1 MEGESGFMRMF
12 LNGLMESLKENKIT
26 FLWVLLF
33 FLVGIVLG
41 SYTVYYMS
49 DFNRVE
55 ITNYFNNFLGFLNGN
70 SVAYTSILV
79 DSIKNVLPM
88 VVIIILL
95 GYTAVGIPI
104 ILMMD
109 LAKGYVIGFTFSLIV
124 SILGGKGLMLV
135 LSGLMLQNLIFIP
148 IIMLIS
154 ILAIKHSMTKL
165 KMGASRERIKLD
177 ISKTYLN
184 FQGLLSLFIISGILI
199 ETYISP
205 NLIRL
210 VISR

>member
-1 MEGESGFMRMF
+1 MRMF
-12 LNGLMESLKENKIT
+12 FSGLMESLKENKIT

-55 ITNYFNNFLGFLNGN
+55 ITTYFNNFLEFLGGN
-70 SVAYTSILV
+70 SVSYTSILV
-79 DSIKNVLPM
+79 DSIKSILPM
-88 VVIIILL
+88 VAIIVLL
-95 GYTAVGIPI
+95 GYTAVGTPI

-124 SILGGKGLMLV
+124 SMLGSKGVMLV

-154 ILAIKHSMTKL
+154 VLAIRHSVTKL
-165 KMGASRERIKLD
+165 KMGVSRDRVKLD
-177 ISKTYLN
+177 VSRAYLN
-184 FQGLLSLFIISGILI
+184 FQGLLSLIIISGILI

-210 VISR
+210 VISRWFL

>member
-1 MEGESGFMRMF
+1 MRMF
-12 LNGLMESLKENKIT
+12 FSGLMESLKENKIT

-55 ITNYFNNFLGFLNGN
+55 ITTYFNNFLEFLGGN

-79 DSIKNVLPM
+79 DSIKSILPM
-88 VVIIILL
+88 VVIIVLL
-95 GYTAVGIPI
+95 GYTAVGTPI

-124 SILGGKGLMLV
+124 SMLGSKGVMLV

-154 ILAIKHSMTKL
+154 VLAIRHSVTKL
-165 KMGASRERIKLD
+165 KMGVSRERVKLD
-177 ISKTYLN
+177 VSRAYLN
-184 FQGLLSLFIISGILI
+184 FQGLLSLIIISGILI

>member
-1 MEGESGFMRMF
+1 MRIF
-12 LNGLMESLKENKIT
+12 FSRLMESLKENKIT

-55 ITNYFNNFLGFLNGN
+55 ITTYFNNFLEFLGGN
-70 SVAYTSILV
+70 SVSYTSILV
-79 DSIKNVLPM
+79 DSIKSVLPM
-88 VVIIILL
+88 VVIIVLL
-95 GYTAVGIPI
+95 GYTSVGTPI

-109 LAKGYVIGFTFSLIV
+109 LVKGYVIGFTFSLIV
-124 SILGGKGLMLV
+124 SMLGSKGIMLV

-154 ILAIKHSMTKL
+154 VLAIRHSVTKL
-165 KMGASRERIKLD
+165 KMGVSRDRVKLD
-177 ISKTYLN
+177 ISRSYLN
-184 FQGLLSLFIISGILI
+184 FQGMLSLIIISGILI

>member
-1 MEGESGFMRMF
+1 MRMF
-12 LNGLMESLKENKIT
+12 FSGLMESLKENKIT

-55 ITNYFNNFLGFLNGN
+55 ITTYFNNFLEFLGGN
-70 SVAYTSILV
+70 SVSYTSILI
-79 DSIKNVLPM
+79 DSIKSILPI
-88 VVIIILL
+88 VAIIVLL
-95 GYTAVGIPI
+95 GYTAVGTPI

-124 SILGGKGLMLV
+124 SMLGSKGVMLV

-154 ILAIKHSMTKL
+154 VLAIRHSVTKL
-165 KMGASRERIKLD
+165 KMGVSRDRVKLD
-177 ISKTYLN
+177 VSRAYLN
-184 FQGLLSLFIISGILI
+184 FQGLLSLIIISGILI

>member
-1 MEGESGFMRMF
+1 MRMF
-12 LNGLMESLKENKIT
+12 FSGLMESLKENKIT

-55 ITNYFNNFLGFLNGN
+55 ITTYFNNFLEFLGGN
-70 SVAYTSILV
+70 SVSYTSILV
-79 DSIKNVLPM
+79 DSVKSILPM
-88 VVIIILL
+88 VVIIVLL
-95 GYTAVGIPI
+95 GYTVVGTPI

-124 SILGGKGLMLV
+124 SMLGSKGVMLV

-154 ILAIKHSMTKL
+154 VLAIRHSVTKL
-165 KMGASRERIKLD
+165 KMGVSRDRVKLD
-177 ISKTYLN
+177 VSRAYLN
-184 FQGLLSLFIISGILI
+184 FQGLLSLIIISGILI

>member
-1 MEGESGFMRMF
+1 MRMF

>member
-1 MEGESGFMRMF
+1 MRMF
-12 LNGLMESLKENKIT
+12 LSGLMESLKENKIT

-49 DFNRVE
+49 DFNRIE
-55 ITNYFNNFLGFLNGN
+55 ITNYFSNFLGFLNEN

-79 DSIKNVLPM
+79 DSIKSVLPM
-88 VVIIILL
+88 VAIIILL
-95 GYTAVGIPI
+95 GYTAVGIPV

-124 SILGGKGLMLV
+124 SMLGSKGLMIV
-135 LSGLMLQNLIFIP
+135 LFGLMLQNLIFIP

-154 ILAIKHSMTKL
+154 VLAIRHSMTKL
-165 KMGASRERIKLD
+165 KMGVSRDRIKLD
-177 ISKTYLN
+177 ISKAYLN

>member
-1 MEGESGFMRMF
+1 MRMF
-12 LNGLMESLKENKIT
+12 FSGLVESLKENKII

-49 DFNRVE
+49 HFNRVE
-55 ITNYFNNFLGFLNGN
+55 ITTYFNNFLEFLGGN
-70 SVAYTSILV
+70 SVSYTSILV
-79 DSIKNVLPM
+79 DSIKSILPM
-88 VVIIILL
+88 VTIIVLL
-95 GYTAVGIPI
+95 GYTAVGTPI

-124 SILGGKGLMLV
+124 SMLGSKGIMLV

-154 ILAIKHSMTKL
+154 VLAIRHSVTKL
-165 KMGASRERIKLD
+165 KMGVSRDRVRLD
-177 ISKTYLN
+177 VSRAYLN
-184 FQGLLSLFIISGILI
+184 FQGLLSLIIISGILI

>member
-1 MEGESGFMRMF
+1 MF
-12 LNGLMESLKENKIT
+12 FSGLMESLKENKIT

-55 ITNYFNNFLGFLNGN
+55 ITTYFNNFLEFLGGN

-79 DSIKNVLPM
+79 DSIKSILPM
-88 VVIIILL
+88 VAIIVLL
-95 GYTAVGIPI
+95 GYTAVGTPI

-124 SILGGKGLMLV
+124 SMLGSKGVMLV

-154 ILAIKHSMTKL
+154 VLAIRHSVTKL
-165 KMGASRERIKLD
+165 KMGVSRDRVKLD
-177 ISKTYLN
+177 VSRAYLN
-184 FQGLLSLFIISGILI
+184 FQGLLSLIIISGILI

>member
-1 MEGESGFMRMF
+1 MRIF
-12 LNGLMESLKENKIT
+12 FSRLMESLKENKIT

-55 ITNYFNNFLGFLNGN
+55 ITTYFNNFLEFLGGN
-70 SVAYTSILV
+70 SVSYTSILV
-79 DSIKNVLPM
+79 DSIKSVLPI
-88 VVIIILL
+88 VVIIVLL
-95 GYTAVGIPI
+95 GYTSVGTPI

-109 LAKGYVIGFTFSLIV
+109 LVKGYVIGFTFSLIV
-124 SILGGKGLMLV
+124 SMLGSKGIMLV

-154 ILAIKHSMTKL
+154 VLAIRHSVTKL
-165 KMGASRERIKLD
+165 KMGVSRDRVKLD
-177 ISKTYLN
+177 ISRAYLN
-184 FQGLLSLFIISGILI
+184 FQGLLSLIIISGILI

>member
-1 MEGESGFMRMF
+1 MRMF
-12 LNGLMESLKENKIT
+12 FSGLMESLKENKIT

-55 ITNYFNNFLGFLNGN
+55 ITTYFNNFLEFLGGN
-70 SVAYTSILV
+70 SVSYTSILV
-79 DSIKNVLPM
+79 DSIKSILPM
-88 VVIIILL
+88 VAIIVLL
-95 GYTAVGIPI
+95 GYTAVGTPI

-124 SILGGKGLMLV
+124 SMLGSKGVMLV

-154 ILAIKHSMTKL
+154 VLAIRHSVTKL
-165 KMGASRERIKLD
+165 KMRVSRDRVKLD
-177 ISKTYLN
+177 VSRAYLN
-184 FQGLLSLFIISGILI
+184 FQGLLSLIIISGILI

>member
-1 MEGESGFMRMF
+1 MRMF
-12 LNGLMESLKENKIT
+12 FSGLMESLKENKIT

-55 ITNYFNNFLGFLNGN
+55 ITTYFNNFLEFLGGN

-79 DSIKNVLPM
+79 DSIKSILPM
-88 VVIIILL
+88 VVIIVLL
-95 GYTAVGIPI
+95 GYTAVGTPI

-124 SILGGKGLMLV
+124 SMLGSKGVMLV

-154 ILAIKHSMTKL
+154 VLAIRHSVTKL
-165 KMGASRERIKLD
+165 KMGVSRDRVKLD
-177 ISKTYLN
+177 ISRAYLN
-184 FQGLLSLFIISGILI
+184 FQGLLSLIIISGILI

>member
-1 MEGESGFMRMF
+1 MRMF
-12 LNGLMESLKENKIT
+12 FSGLMESLKENKIT

-55 ITNYFNNFLGFLNGN
+55 ITTYFNNFLEFLGGN

-79 DSIKNVLPM
+79 DSIKSILPM
-88 VVIIILL
+88 VVIIVLL
-95 GYTAVGIPI
+95 GYTAVGTPI

-124 SILGGKGLMLV
+124 SMLGSKGIMLV

-154 ILAIKHSMTKL
+154 VLAIRHSVTKL
-165 KMGASRERIKLD
+165 KMGVSRDRVKLD
-177 ISKTYLN
+177 ISRAYLN
-184 FQGLLSLFIISGILI
+184 FQGLLSLIIISGILI

>member
-1 MEGESGFMRMF
+1 MRMF
-12 LNGLMESLKENKIT
+12 FSGLVESLKENKIT

-55 ITNYFNNFLGFLNGN
+55 ITTYFNNFLEFLGGN

-79 DSIKNVLPM
+79 DSIKSILPM
-88 VVIIILL
+88 VVIIVLL
-95 GYTAVGIPI
+95 GYTAVGTPI

-124 SILGGKGLMLV
+124 SMLGSKGIMLV

-154 ILAIKHSMTKL
+154 VLAIRHSVTKL
-165 KMGASRERIKLD
+165 KMGVSRDRVRLD
-177 ISKTYLN
+177 VSKAYLN
-184 FQGLLSLFIISGILI
+184 FQGLLSLIIISGILI

>member
-1 MEGESGFMRMF
+1 MRMF
-12 LNGLMESLKENKIT
+12 FSGLMESLKENKIT

-55 ITNYFNNFLGFLNGN
+55 ITTYFNNFLEFLGGN
-70 SVAYTSILV
+70 SVSYTSILV
-79 DSIKNVLPM
+79 DSIKSILPM
-88 VVIIILL
+88 VAIIVLL
-95 GYTAVGIPI
+95 GYTAVGTPI

-124 SILGGKGLMLV
+124 SMLGSKGVMLV

-154 ILAIKHSMTKL
+154 VLAIRHSVTKL
-165 KMGASRERIKLD
+165 KMGVSRDRVKLNV
-177 ISKTYLN
+177 SRAYLN
-184 FQGLLSLFIISGILI
+184 FQGLLSLIIISGILI

>member
-1 MEGESGFMRMF
+1 MRMF
-12 LNGLMESLKENKIT
+12 FSGLMESLKENKIT

-55 ITNYFNNFLGFLNGN
+55 ITTYFNNFLEFLGGN

-79 DSIKNVLPM
+79 DSIKSILPM
-88 VVIIILL
+88 VVIIVLL
-95 GYTAVGIPI
+95 GYTAVGTPI

-124 SILGGKGLMLV
+124 SMLGSKGVMLV

-154 ILAIKHSMTKL
+154 VLAIRHSVTKL
-165 KMGASRERIKLD
+165 KMGVSRDRVKLGV
-177 ISKTYLN
+177 SRAYLN
-184 FQGLLSLFIISGILI
+184 FQGLLSLIIISGILI

>member
-1 MEGESGFMRMF
+1 MRMF
-12 LNGLMESLKENKIT
+12 FSGLMESLKENKIT

-55 ITNYFNNFLGFLNGN
+55 ITTYFNNFLEFLGGN

-79 DSIKNVLPM
+79 DSIKSILPM
-88 VVIIILL
+88 VAIIVLL
-95 GYTAVGIPI
+95 GYTAVGTPI

-124 SILGGKGLMLV
+124 SMLGSKGIMLV

-154 ILAIKHSMTKL
+154 VLAIRHSVTKL
-165 KMGASRERIKLD
+165 KMGVSRDRVKLD
-177 ISKTYLN
+177 VSRAYLN
-184 FQGLLSLFIISGILI
+184 FQGLLSLIIISGILI

>member
-1 MEGESGFMRMF
+1 MRMF
-12 LNGLMESLKENKIT
+12 FSGLMESLKENKIT

-55 ITNYFNNFLGFLNGN
+55 ITTYFNNFLEFLCGN
-70 SVAYTSILV
+70 SVSYTSILV
-79 DSIKNVLPM
+79 DSIKSILPM
-88 VVIIILL
+88 VVIIVLL
-95 GYTAVGIPI
+95 GYTAVGTPI

-124 SILGGKGLMLV
+124 SMLGSKGIMLV

-154 ILAIKHSMTKL
+154 VLAIRHSVTKL
-165 KMGASRERIKLD
+165 KMGVSRDRVKLD
-177 ISKTYLN
+177 VSRAYLN
-184 FQGLLSLFIISGILI
+184 FQGLLSLIIISGILI

>member
-1 MEGESGFMRMF
+1 MRMF
-12 LNGLMESLKENKIT
+12 FSGLMESLKENKIT

-55 ITNYFNNFLGFLNGN
+55 ITTYFNNFLEFLGGN

-79 DSIKNVLPM
+79 DSIKSILPM
-88 VVIIILL
+88 VVIIVLL
-95 GYTAVGIPI
+95 GYTAVGTPI

-124 SILGGKGLMLV
+124 SMLGSKGVMLV

-154 ILAIKHSMTKL
+154 VLAIRHSVTKL
-165 KMGASRERIKLD
+165 KMGVSRDRVKLD
-177 ISKTYLN
+177 VSRAYLN
-184 FQGLLSLFIISGILI
+184 FQGLLSLIIILGILI

-210 VISR
+210 VISRWFL

>member
-1 MEGESGFMRMF
+1 MRMF
-12 LNGLMESLKENKIT
+12 FSGLMESLKENKIT

-55 ITNYFNNFLGFLNGN
+55 ITTYFNNFLEFLGGN
-70 SVAYTSILV
+70 SVSYTSILV
-79 DSIKNVLPM
+79 DSIKSILPM
-88 VVIIILL
+88 VTIIVLL
-95 GYTAVGIPI
+95 GYTAVGTPI

-124 SILGGKGLMLV
+124 SMLGSKGIMLV

-154 ILAIKHSMTKL
+154 VLAIRHSVTKL
-165 KMGASRERIKLD
+165 KMGVSRDRVKLD
-177 ISKTYLN
+177 VSRAYLN
-184 FQGLLSLFIISGILI
+184 FQGLLSLIIISGILI

>member
-1 MEGESGFMRMF
+1 MRMF
-12 LNGLMESLKENKIT
+12 FSGLMESLKENKIT
-26 FLWVLLF
+26 FLCVLLF

-55 ITNYFNNFLGFLNGN
+55 ITTYFNNFLEFLGGN
-70 SVAYTSILV
+70 SVSYTSILV
-79 DSIKNVLPM
+79 DSVKSILPM
-88 VVIIILL
+88 VVIIVLL
-95 GYTAVGIPI
+95 GYTAVGTPI

-124 SILGGKGLMLV
+124 SMLGSKGVMLV

-154 ILAIKHSMTKL
+154 VLAIRHSVTKL
-165 KMGASRERIKLD
+165 KMGVSRDRVKLD
-177 ISKTYLN
+177 VSRAYLN
-184 FQGLLSLFIISGILI
+184 FQGLLSLIIISGILI

-210 VISR
+210 VISRWFL

>member
-1 MEGESGFMRMF
+1 MKMF

-41 SYTVYYMS
+41 SYTVYYMN

-55 ITNYFNNFLGFLNGN
+55 ITSYFTNFLGVLDEN
-70 SVAYTSILV
+70 SVSYTSILI
-79 DSIKNVLPM
+79 DSIKGIVPM
-88 VVIIILL
+88 IAVIILL

-109 LAKGYVIGFTFSLIV
+109 LAKGYVIGFTFSLII
-124 SILGGKGLMLV
+124 SILGSKGLMIVLV
-135 LSGLMLQNLIFIP
+135 GLLVQNLIFVP

-154 ILAIKHSMTKL
+154 ILAIKNATTKL
-165 KMGASRERIKLD
+165 RIGGSRDRIKLD
-177 ISKTYLN
+177 VSKTYLN
-184 FQGLLSLFIISGILI
+184 FQGALSLIMIAGVFI

>member
-1 MEGESGFMRMF
+1 MRMF
-12 LNGLMESLKENKIT
+12 FSGLVESLKENKIT

-55 ITNYFNNFLGFLNGN
+55 ITTYFNNFLEFLGGN

-79 DSIKNVLPM
+79 DSIKSILPM
-88 VVIIILL
+88 VVIIVLL
-95 GYTAVGIPI
+95 GYTAVGTPI

-124 SILGGKGLMLV
+124 SMLGSKGIMLV

-154 ILAIKHSMTKL
+154 VLAIRHSVTKL
-165 KMGASRERIKLD
+165 KMGVSRDRVKLD
-177 ISKTYLN
+177 VSRAYLN
-184 FQGLLSLFIISGILI
+184 FQGLLSLIIISGILI

>member
-1 MEGESGFMRMF
+1 MF
-12 LNGLMESLKENKIT
+12 FSGLMESLKENKIT

-55 ITNYFNNFLGFLNGN
+55 ITTYFNNFLEFLGGN
-70 SVAYTSILV
+70 SVSYTSILV
-79 DSIKNVLPM
+79 DSIKSILPM
-88 VVIIILL
+88 VVIIVLL
-95 GYTAVGIPI
+95 GYTAVGTPI

-124 SILGGKGLMLV
+124 SMLGSKGIMLV

-154 ILAIKHSMTKL
+154 VLAIRHSVTKL
-165 KMGASRERIKLD
+165 KMGVSRDRVKLD
-177 ISKTYLN
+177 VSRAYLN
-184 FQGLLSLFIISGILI
+184 FQGLLSLIIISGILI

>member
-1 MEGESGFMRMF
+1 MRMF

-95 GYTAVGIPI
+95 GYTAVGIPV

>member
-1 MEGESGFMRMF
+1 MRMF
-12 LNGLMESLKENKIT
+12 FSGLMESLKENKIT

-55 ITNYFNNFLGFLNGN
+55 ITTYFNNFLEFLGGN
-70 SVAYTSILV
+70 SVSYTSILI
-79 DSIKNVLPM
+79 DSIKSILPM
-88 VVIIILL
+88 VSIIVLL
-95 GYTAVGIPI
+95 GYTAVGTPI

-124 SILGGKGLMLV
+124 SMLGSKGIMLV

-154 ILAIKHSMTKL
+154 VLAIRHSVTKL
-165 KMGASRERIKLD
+165 KMGVSRDRVKLD
-177 ISKTYLN
+177 VSRAYLN
-184 FQGLLSLFIISGILI
+184 FQGLLSLIIISGILI

>member
-1 MEGESGFMRMF
+1 MRMF
-12 LNGLMESLKENKIT
+12 FSGLMESLKENKIT

-55 ITNYFNNFLGFLNGN
+55 ITTYFNNFLEFLGGN
-70 SVAYTSILV
+70 SVSYTSILV
-79 DSIKNVLPM
+79 DSVKSILPM
-88 VVIIILL
+88 VVIIVLL
-95 GYTAVGIPI
+95 GYTAVGTPI

-124 SILGGKGLMLV
+124 SMLGSKGVMLV

-154 ILAIKHSMTKL
+154 VLAIRHSVTKL
-165 KMGASRERIKLD
+165 KMGVSRERVKLD
-177 ISKTYLN
+177 VSRAYLN
-184 FQGLLSLFIISGILI
+184 FQGLLSLIIISGILI

>member
-1 MEGESGFMRMF
+1 MRMF
-12 LNGLMESLKENKIT
+12 FSGLMESLKENKIT

-55 ITNYFNNFLGFLNGN
+55 ITNYFNNFLEFLGGN
-70 SVAYTSILV
+70 SVSYTSILV
-79 DSIKNVLPM
+79 DSVKSILPM
-88 VVIIILL
+88 VVIIVLL
-95 GYTAVGIPI
+95 GYTAVGTPI

-124 SILGGKGLMLV
+124 SMLGSKGVMLV

-154 ILAIKHSMTKL
+154 VLAIRHSVTKL
-165 KMGASRERIKLD
+165 KMGVSRDRVKLD
-177 ISKTYLN
+177 VSRAYLN
-184 FQGLLSLFIISGILI
+184 FQGLLSLIIISGILI

>member
-1 MEGESGFMRMF
+1 MRMF
-12 LNGLMESLKENKIT
+12 FSGLMESLKENKIT

-55 ITNYFNNFLGFLNGN
+55 ITTYFNNFLEFLGGN
-70 SVAYTSILV
+70 SVSYTSILV
-79 DSIKNVLPM
+79 DSIKSILPM
-88 VVIIILL
+88 VAIIVLL
-95 GYTAVGIPI
+95 GYTAVRTPI

-124 SILGGKGLMLV
+124 SMLGSKGVMLV

-154 ILAIKHSMTKL
+154 VLAIRHSVTKL
-165 KMGASRERIKLD
+165 KMGVSRDRVKLD
-177 ISKTYLN
+177 VSRAYLN
-184 FQGLLSLFIISGILI
+184 FQGLLSLIIISGILI

>member
-1 MEGESGFMRMF
+1 MRMF
-12 LNGLMESLKENKIT
+12 FSGLMESLKENKIT

-55 ITNYFNNFLGFLNGN
+55 ITTYFNNFLEFLGGN
-70 SVAYTSILV
+70 SVAYTSILL
-79 DSIKNVLPM
+79 DSIKSILPM
-88 VVIIILL
+88 VIIIVLL
-95 GYTAVGIPI
+95 GYTAVGTPI

-124 SILGGKGLMLV
+124 SMLGSKGVMLV

-154 ILAIKHSMTKL
+154 VLAIRHSVTKL
-165 KMGASRERIKLD
+165 KMGVSRDRVKLD
-177 ISKTYLN
+177 VSRAYLN
-184 FQGLLSLFIISGILI
+184 FQGLLSLIIISGILI

>member
-1 MEGESGFMRMF
+1 MRMF
-12 LNGLMESLKENKIT
+12 FSGLMESLKENKIT

-55 ITNYFNNFLGFLNGN
+55 ITTYFNNFLEFLGGN

-79 DSIKNVLPM
+79 DSIKSILPM
-88 VVIIILL
+88 VVIIVLL
-95 GYTAVGIPI
+95 GYTAVGTPI

-124 SILGGKGLMLV
+124 SMLGSKGVMLV

-154 ILAIKHSMTKL
+154 VLAIRQSVTKL
-165 KMGASRERIKLD
+165 KMGVSRDRVKLD
-177 ISKTYLN
+177 VSRAYLN
-184 FQGLLSLFIISGILI
+184 FQGLLSLIIISGILI

>member
-1 MEGESGFMRMF
+1 
-12 LNGLMESLKENKIT
+12 MESLKENKIT

-55 ITNYFNNFLGFLNGN
+55 ITTYFNNFLEFLGGN

-79 DSIKNVLPM
+79 DSIKSILPM
-88 VVIIILL
+88 VVIIVLL
-95 GYTAVGIPI
+95 GYTAVGTPI

-124 SILGGKGLMLV
+124 SMLGSKGIMLV

-154 ILAIKHSMTKL
+154 VLAIRHSVTKL
-165 KMGASRERIKLD
+165 KMGVSRDRVRLD
-177 ISKTYLN
+177 VSRAYLN
-184 FQGLLSLFIISGILI
+184 FQGLLSLIIISGILI

>member
-1 MEGESGFMRMF
+1 MRMF
-12 LNGLMESLKENKIT
+12 FSGLMESLKENKIT

-55 ITNYFNNFLGFLNGN
+55 ITTYFNNFLEFLGGN
-70 SVAYTSILV
+70 SVSYTSILV
-79 DSIKNVLPM
+79 DSIKSILPM
-88 VVIIILL
+88 VAIIVLL
-95 GYTAVGIPI
+95 GYTAVGTPI

-124 SILGGKGLMLV
+124 SMLGSKGIMLV

-154 ILAIKHSMTKL
+154 VLAIRHSVTKL
-165 KMGASRERIKLD
+165 KMGVSRDRVRLD
-177 ISKTYLN
+177 VSRAYLN
-184 FQGLLSLFIISGILI
+184 FQGLLSLIIISGILI

>member
-1 MEGESGFMRMF
+1 MRMF
-12 LNGLMESLKENKIT
+12 FSGLMESLKENKIT

-55 ITNYFNNFLGFLNGN
+55 ITTYFNNFLEFLGGN
-70 SVAYTSILV
+70 SVSYTSILV
-79 DSIKNVLPM
+79 DSIKSILPM
-88 VVIIILL
+88 VAIIVLL
-95 GYTAVGIPI
+95 GYTSVGTPI

-124 SILGGKGLMLV
+124 SMLGSKGVMLV

-154 ILAIKHSMTKL
+154 VLAIRHSVTKL
-165 KMGASRERIKLD
+165 KMGVSRDRVKLD
-177 ISKTYLN
+177 VSRAYLN
-184 FQGLLSLFIISGILI
+184 FQGLLSLIIISGILI

>member
-1 MEGESGFMRMF
+1 MRMF
-12 LNGLMESLKENKIT
+12 FSGLMESLKENKIT

-55 ITNYFNNFLGFLNGN
+55 ITTYFNNFLEFLGGN
-70 SVAYTSILV
+70 SVSYTSILV
-79 DSIKNVLPM
+79 DSIKSILPM
-88 VVIIILL
+88 VAIIVLL
-95 GYTAVGIPI
+95 GYTAVGTPI

-124 SILGGKGLMLV
+124 SMLGSKGVMLV

-154 ILAIKHSMTKL
+154 VLAIRHSVTKL
-165 KMGASRERIKLD
+165 KMGVSRDRVKLD
-177 ISKTYLN
+177 VSRAYLN
-184 FQGLLSLFIISGILI
+184 FQGLLSLIIILGILI

>member
-1 MEGESGFMRMF
+1 MRMF
-12 LNGLMESLKENKIT
+12 FSGLMESLKENKIT

-55 ITNYFNNFLGFLNGN
+55 ITTYFNNFLEFLGGN

-79 DSIKNVLPM
+79 DSIKSILPM
-88 VVIIILL
+88 VAIIVLL
-95 GYTAVGIPI
+95 GYTAVGTPI

-124 SILGGKGLMLV
+124 SMLGSKGVMLV

-154 ILAIKHSMTKL
+154 VLAIRHSVTKL
-165 KMGASRERIKLD
+165 KMGVSRDRVKLD
-177 ISKTYLN
+177 VSRAYLN
-184 FQGLLSLFIISGILI
+184 FQGLLSLIIISGILI